1 MDGPYDKR
9 CILPYDTTRTQSVN
23 EDVSTRR
30 STPGAG
36 FHIEGGKEDSVPG
49 MNHLLDSGGH
59 LSSLRISARVT
70 PEGLQYDQ
78 KPPGMSAQQSIY
90 HSFPAYRRSHIP
102 SPGYNPHDFVHHQ
115 DAHSHLP
122 SSNIASS
129 HSISMALHG
138 GESITSNAPNYTH
151 THRHNVFASPP
162 PAPAIHGNN
171 INYHHSV
178 THKGLGDVPGGPH
191 IHFSTLPPSHEPGS
205 PHHGHTMPLNGPLG
219 YGRRAAADFYLPER
233 FPQGLGSFIDH
244 GAFPGAAPTGVY
256 LPLPIKQPTNQ
267 ILTCL
272 WIDQNPVQGKRKPCG
287 NQFTMMSD
295 LVTHISDEHVSSN
308 DSNLHVCYWQECA
321 RNGQPFKAKYKL
333 VNHIRVHTGE
343 KPFPC
348 PFHGCGKL
356 FARSENLKI
365 HKRTHTGEKPF
376 MCEFP
381 GCDRRFANS
390 SDRKKHSHVH
400 TSDKPYICRMDGC
413 NKSYTHPS
421 SLRKH
426 MKLHESGSLRPLSPP
441 MTNGQGK
448 RDSIDRESTGNSVT
462 RSPSPTR
469 SNTSKNR
476 EWYSC

>member
-1 MDGPYDKR
+1 MDGLYDKR
-9 CILPYDTTRTQSVN
+9 SILPYDTNRVH
-23 EDVSTRR
+23 EEVSTRK
-30 STPGAG
+30 STSSAG
-36 FHIEGGKEDSVPG
+36 FHIEGAKEDCVPG
-49 MNHLLDSGGH
+49 MNHLLDTGGH
-59 LSSLRISARVT
+59 LPSLRLSARVT
-70 PEGLQYDQ
+70 PDGLQYEQ
-78 KPPGMSAQQSIY
+78 KAPGMTAQQTIY
-90 HSFPAYRRSHIP
+90 HSFPAYRHMT
-102 SPGYNPHDFVHHQ
+102 SPGYNPHDFLHHQ
-115 DAHSHLP
+115 EPHPHLP
-122 SSNIASS
+122 SSNIANS

-138 GESITSNAPNYTH
+138 GDSLTSNAPNYTH
-151 THRHNVFASPP
+151 THRHNMFSSPP
-162 PAPAIHGNN
+162 AAPAIHGNN
-171 INYHHSV
+171 YHHAV
-178 THKGLGDVPGGPH
+178 THKGLGEVPGGPH
-191 IHFSTLPPSHEPGS
+191 IHYSSLPSNHEPGS
-205 PHHGHTMPLNGPLG
+205 PHHGHSMALNGPLG
-219 YGRRAAADFYLPER
+219 YARRSAADFYRSDR
-233 FPQGLGSFIDH
+233 FTQGLGSFMEH
-244 GAFPGAAPTGVY
+244 SAFPGAPPSGVY
-256 LPLPIKQPTNQ
+256 LPLPIKQPSNQ

-308 DSNLHVCYWQECA
+308 DTNLHVCYWQDCS

-376 MCEFP
+376 VCEFQ

-400 TSDKPYICRMDGC
+400 TSDKPYICRIDGC

-426 MKLHESGSLRPLSPP
+426 MKLHESGNLRPISPP
-441 MTNGQGK
+441 MTSGQVK
-448 RDSIDRESTGNSVT
+448 ENANDRASTGNSVPL
-462 RSPSPTR
+462 SPSTVR
-469 SNTSKNR
+469 SNLSKNQ